1 MREIA
6 LLTTEQKNV
15 FCSDSD
21 VNTTTTNTNGE
32 KTLRR
37 AEEEEE
43 EGERK
48 SFSGARWE
56 FGAFKAW
63 ADQVVDRVGGAS

>member
-1 MREIA
+1 MREFA

-21 VNTTTTNTNGE
+21 VNTTTTTNTNGE

-43 EGERK
+43 EGDRK
-48 SFSGARWE
+48 SFSGAR
-56 FGAFKAW
+56 
-63 ADQVVDRVGGAS
+63 